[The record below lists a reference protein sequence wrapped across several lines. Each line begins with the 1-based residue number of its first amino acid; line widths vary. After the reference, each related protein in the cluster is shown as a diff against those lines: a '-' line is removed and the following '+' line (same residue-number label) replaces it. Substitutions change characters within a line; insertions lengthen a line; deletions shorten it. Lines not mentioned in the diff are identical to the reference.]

1 MSHPPKNERPR
12 RIIIHGV
19 KASGE
24 VFRPRDWAE
33 RMSGR
38 LSTFH
43 KHRIRYSPLLQPTVR
58 DGAKCVI
65 LSGELAE
72 SHPALYQ
79 SILEFAKANQL
90 RIDYEDDGACSDKN
104 D

>member
-1 MSHPPKNERPR
+1 MSDSSSNDRSG

-24 VFRPRDWAE
+24 IFRPRDWAE

-65 LSGELAE
+65 LSAELAD

-90 RIDYEDDGACSDKN
+90 RIDYENDSAHSENDD
-104 D
+104 

>member
-1 MSHPPKNERPR
+1 MSHSPSNERPR

-19 KASGE
+19 KACGE

-65 LSGELAE
+65 LSAELAD

-90 RIDYEDDGACSDKN
+90 RIDYEDDDAHSDN
-104 D
+104 SD